1 MGESMSLEAGKLTHR
16 ITIQH
21 EIEGDQDQVTGYVPI
36 IWTEFTKVWGK
47 LEALSTKDQL
57 QAQAI
62 NSTMTAR
69 CRIRYSSTASQIDS
83 TMRVLFRGK
92 YWKIDGDPISDNQSG
107 LEWLTLNLSEGESSW
122 QQSN

>member
-1 MGESMSLEAGKLTHR
+1 MQSGKLLHR
-16 ITIQH
+16 ITIEHQT
-21 EIEGDQDQVTGYVPI
+21 EGEQDKITGHIPT
-36 IWTEFTKVWGK
+36 IWAEFTKIWGK

-62 NSTMTAR
+62 NSSMTAR
-69 CRIRYSSTASQIDS
+69 CKIRYSIKAAQINS

-92 YWKIDGDPISDNQSG
+92 YWKIDGDPIPDNESG

-122 QQSN
+122 QQST

>member
-1 MGESMSLEAGKLTHR
+1 MQSGKLPHR
-16 ITIQH
+16 ITI
-21 EIEGDQDQVTGYVPI
+21 EYGTEGDQDQVTGHVPI
-36 IWTEFTKVWGK
+36 IWAEFTKVWGK
-47 LEALSTKDQL
+47 HEALSTKDQL

-69 CRIRYSSTASQIDS
+69 CRIRYSSTASQINS

-107 LEWLTLNLSEGESSW
+107 LEWLTLNLAEGESSW
-122 QQSN
+122 QSN

>member
-1 MGESMSLEAGKLTHR
+1 MGESMSIEAGKLTHR

-21 EIEGDQDQVTGYVPI
+21 EIEGDQDQVTGHVPV

-92 YWKIDGDPISDNQSG
+92 YWKIDGDPIPDNESG

-122 QQSN
+122 QSN

>member
-1 MGESMSLEAGKLTHR
+1 MQSGKLPHR
-16 ITIQH
+16 ITI
-21 EIEGDQDQVTGYVPI
+21 EYETEGEQDQITGHVPI

-62 NSTMTAR
+62 NSSMTAR
-69 CRIRYSSTASQIDS
+69 CKIRYSIKAAQINS

-92 YWKIDGDPISDNQSG
+92 YWKIDGDPIPDNQSG
-107 LEWLTLNLSEGESSW
+107 LEWLTLNLAEGEVEW
-122 QQSN
+122 QSN

>member
-1 MGESMSLEAGKLTHR
+1 MQSGKLPHR
-16 ITIQH
+16 ITI
-21 EIEGDQDQVTGYVPI
+21 EYETEGEQDQVTGYVPI
-36 IWTEFTKVWGK
+36 IWSEFTKVWGK

-62 NSTMTAR
+62 NSSMTAR
-69 CRIRYSSTASQIDS
+69 CKIRYSSTASQIDS

-107 LEWLTLNLSEGESSW
+107 LEWLTLNLAEGLESW
-122 QQSN
+122 RSN

>member
-1 MGESMSLEAGKLTHR
+1 MQSGKLPHR
-16 ITIQH
+16 ITI
-21 EIEGDQDQVTGYVPI
+21 EYETEGEQDQVTGYVPI
-36 IWTEFTKVWGK
+36 IWTEFAKVWGK

-62 NSTMTAR
+62 NSSMTAR
-69 CRIRYSSTASQIDS
+69 CKIRYSSTASQINS

-92 YWKIDGDPISDNQSG
+92 YWKIDGDPIPDNESG

-122 QQSN
+122 QQST

>member
-1 MGESMSLEAGKLTHR
+1 MQSGKLPHR
-16 ITIQH
+16 ITI
-21 EIEGDQDQVTGYVPI
+21 EYETEGDQDQVTGYVPI

-62 NSTMTAR
+62 NSSMTAR
-69 CRIRYSSTASQIDS
+69 CKIRYSSTASQIDS

-107 LEWLTLNLSEGESSW
+107 LEWLTLNLAEGLESW
-122 QQSN
+122 RSN

>member
-1 MGESMSLEAGKLTHR
+1 MQSGKLPHR
-16 ITIQH
+16 IA
-21 EIEGDQDQVTGYVPI
+21 IEYETEGEQDQVTGHVPI
-36 IWTEFTKVWGK
+36 IWSEFTKVWGK

-62 NSTMTAR
+62 NSSMTAR
-69 CRIRYSSTASQIDS
+69 CKIRYSSTASRIDS

-107 LEWLTLNLSEGESSW
+107 LEWLTLNLAEGLESW
-122 QQSN
+122 RSN

>member
-1 MGESMSLEAGKLTHR
+1 MQSGKLPHR

-21 EIEGDQDQVTGYVPI
+21 EIEDEQDQVTGHVPI

-69 CRIRYSSTASQIDS
+69 CHIRYSSIASQINS

-92 YWKIDGDPISDNQSG
+92 YWKIDGDPIPDNESG
-107 LEWLTLNLSEGESSW
+107 LEWLTLNLAEGESSW
-122 QQSN
+122 KSN

>member
-1 MGESMSLEAGKLTHR
+1 MQSGKLPHR
-16 ITIQH
+16 ITIEH
-21 EIEGDQDQVTGYVPI
+21 ETEGDQDQVTGYVPI

-47 LEALSTKDQL
+47 HEALSTKDQL
-57 QAQAI
+57 QAQSI
-62 NSTMTAR
+62 NSNMKAR
-69 CRIRYSSTASQIDS
+69 CRIRHSSKAIQVNS

>member
-1 MGESMSLEAGKLTHR
+1 MQSGKLPHR
-16 ITIQH
+16 ITIEH
-21 EIEGDQDQVTGYVPI
+21 ETEGEQDQVTGHVPT
-36 IWTEFTKVWGK
+36 IWTEFAKVWGK

-62 NSTMTAR
+62 NSSMTAR
-69 CRIRYSSTASQIDS
+69 CRIRYSTKASEIDS

-107 LEWLTLNLSEGESSW
+107 LEWLTLNLAEGLESW
-122 QQSN
+122 QSN

>member
-1 MGESMSLEAGKLTHR
+1 MQSGKLPHR
-16 ITIQH
+16 ITI
-21 EIEGDQDQVTGYVPI
+21 EYETEGEQDQVTGYVPI

-62 NSTMTAR
+62 NSSMTAR
-69 CRIRYSSTASQIDS
+69 CKIRYSIKASQIDS

-122 QQSN
+122 QQLT

>member
-1 MGESMSLEAGKLTHR
+1 MQSGKLPHR
-16 ITIQH
+16 ITI
-21 EIEGDQDQVTGYVPI
+21 EYETEGEQDQVTGYVPV

-62 NSTMTAR
+62 NSSMTAR
-69 CRIRYSSTASQIDS
+69 CKIRYSIKASQIDS

-92 YWKIDGDPISDNQSG
+92 YWKIDGDPIPDNESG
-107 LEWLTLNLSEGESSW
+107 LEWLTLSLSEGESSW
-122 QQSN
+122 QQST

>member
-1 MGESMSLEAGKLTHR
+1 MQSGKLPHR
-16 ITIQH
+16 ITI
-21 EIEGDQDQVTGYVPI
+21 EYETEGEQDQVTGYVPI

-62 NSTMTAR
+62 NSSMTAR
-69 CRIRYSSTASQIDS
+69 CKIRYSIKASQIDS

-92 YWKIDGDPISDNQSG
+92 YWKIDGDSIPDNQSG
-107 LEWLTLNLSEGESSW
+107 LEWLTLNLAEGEAEW
-122 QQSN
+122 M

>member
-1 MGESMSLEAGKLTHR
+1 MQSGKLPHR
-16 ITIQH
+16 ITIEHQ
-21 EIEGDQDQVTGYVPI
+21 IEGDQDKNTGYVPI
-36 IWTEFTKVWGK
+36 VWTEFTKIWGK

-62 NSTMTAR
+62 NSNMTGR
-69 CRIRYSSTASQIDS
+69 CRIRYSSKAAQIDS

-107 LEWLTLNLSEGESSW
+107 LEWLTLNLSEGDEPWS
-122 QQSN
+122 QSV

>member
-1 MGESMSLEAGKLTHR
+1 MQSGKLPHR
-16 ITIQH
+16 IVIEHQT
-21 EIEGDQDQVTGYVPI
+21 EGDQDKVTGHIPT
-36 IWTEFTKVWGK
+36 IWVEFTKIWGK

-62 NSTMTAR
+62 NSSMTAR
-69 CRIRYSSTASQIDS
+69 CKIRYSSTASRIDS

-107 LEWLTLNLSEGESSW
+107 LEWLTLNLAEGEAEW
-122 QQSN
+122 M

>member
-1 MGESMSLEAGKLTHR
+1 MQSGKLPHC

-21 EIEGDQDQVTGYVPI
+21 EIEGDQDQVTGHVPI

-69 CRIRYSSTASQIDS
+69 CRIRYSTKASQIDS

-107 LEWLTLNLSEGESSW
+107 LEWLTLNLAEGESSW
-122 QQSN
+122 QSN

>member
-1 MGESMSLEAGKLTHR
+1 MQSGKLPHR
-16 ITIQH
+16 ITI
-21 EIEGDQDQVTGYVPI
+21 EYETEGEQDQVTGYVPI
-36 IWTEFTKVWGK
+36 IWAEFAKVWGK

-62 NSTMTAR
+62 NSSMTAR
-69 CRIRYSSTASQIDS
+69 CKIRYSTKASQIDS

-107 LEWLTLNLSEGESSW
+107 LEWLTLNLAEGDSSW
-122 QQSN
+122 NQSA